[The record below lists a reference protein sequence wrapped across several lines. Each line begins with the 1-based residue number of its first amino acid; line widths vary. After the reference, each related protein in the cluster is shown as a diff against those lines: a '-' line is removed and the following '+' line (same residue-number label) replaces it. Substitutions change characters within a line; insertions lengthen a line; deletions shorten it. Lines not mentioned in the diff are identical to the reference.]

1 MTSPVNV
8 ERNRQM
14 IARLRANPEIQAIL
28 ARNAFVVT
36 EAVTLILDMNS
47 RSQDY
52 RHRVAFQ
59 WCEEHTSGRW
69 RRCIRERRGN
79 AVLDTVVFEFE
90 QAADAISLRDWLKAR
105 GW

>member
-1 MTSPVNV
+1 MARMNV
-8 ERNRQM
+8 QSIRRMVSQM
-14 IARLRANPEIQAIL
+14 WANHEVQEIL
-28 ARNAFVVT
+28 ARNTF
-36 EAVTLILDMNS
+36 AVAGSAPMILDLNA

-69 RRCIRERRGN
+69 RRCVRERRGN